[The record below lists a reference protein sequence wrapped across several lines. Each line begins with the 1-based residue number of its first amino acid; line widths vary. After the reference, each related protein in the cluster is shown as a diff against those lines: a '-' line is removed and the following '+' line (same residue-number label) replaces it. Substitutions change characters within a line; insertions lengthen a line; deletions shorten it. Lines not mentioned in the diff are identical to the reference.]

1 MKQLAAMVQPEW
13 IKVAKLSLTN
23 KKSKKEY
30 YKFLE
35 LLGEVIVNSEIPNG
49 FEETSALKLFESLD
63 ILGKLKADWER
74 YEKKCRGKNSQSN
87 NKKTENQETNSGKDK
102 DNHKDKDKVNHKSTI
117 QETYNISASSDDDD
131 LPF

>member
-1 MKQLAAMVQPEW
+1 MKKLAAMVQPEW
-13 IKVAKLSLTN
+13 IKVAKQSLAN

-35 LLGEVIVNSEIPNG
+35 LLGEVIINGEIPNG

-74 YEKKCRGKNSQSN
+74 YEKKCRGKSSQSN
-87 NKKTENQETNSGKDK
+87 SKKTENQETNSGKDK
-102 DNHKDKDKVNHKSTI
+102 DKDTPKGGGLD
-117 QETYNISASSDDDD
+117 EDA
-131 LPF
+131 